1 MQRISESMVYAVR
14 AALSVFENK
23 TAEKESD
30 VKCQFQC
37 EEQNKVRFR

>member
-1 MQRISESMVYAVR
+1 MLRISESMVYALR

-23 TAEKESD
+23 TVEESD
-30 VKCQFQC
+30 VKCKFQC